1 MGIQKKE
8 EEDICGGKPVGEDGK
23 VDYRYAVCRVS
34 TESWH
39 VSYGSRFYFLFF
51 CNIELSRNLQ
61 NT

>member
-1 MGIQKKE
+1 MGIRKKE

-39 VSYGSRFYFLFF
+39 VSYGSRFYF
-51 CNIELSRNLQ
+51 
-61 NT
+61 